1 MNRIDQ
7 ALDLSKLTVSEKDGL
22 ILRLATRVKDL
33 KRGNATLGGRVS
45 DLEGRLREPAKTP
58 DNSSEPHQDQPG
70 EVTRRN
76 SWGRGGGGWP
86 LSDIPDQFVLAKASG
101 ALSQPLPMLWRG
113 ALVLVPGGMEDGSP
127 FGQSVPAVAP
137 IFASSTP
144 SAAAG

>member
-58 DNSSEPHQDQPG
+58 DNSSAPPSTGDKANRIR
-70 EVTRRN
+70 TNR
-76 SWGRGGGGWP
+76 
-86 LSDIPDQFVLAKASG
+86 AK
-101 ALSQPLPMLWRG
+101 
-113 ALVLVPGGMEDGSP
+113 
-127 FGQSVPAVAP
+127 
-137 IFASSTP
+137 
-144 SAAAG
+144 